1 MTKKIET
8 EEVKA
13 EQMGTKK
20 KLFSLKNQ
28 YFEIGWNDE
37 AFSLKISRKLSII
50 VLVIV
55 AIIII

>member
-1 MTKKIET
+1 MSKK
-8 EEVKA
+8 EENINV
-13 EQMGTKK
+13 ENPETKK

-37 AFSLKISRKLSII
+37 AFSMKISRKLSII

>member
-1 MTKKIET
+1 MSEKKENIN
-8 EEVKA
+8 A
-13 EQMGTKK
+13 ETKK

-28 YFEIGWNDE
+28 YFEVGWNDE